1 MDQPSIQLGPGPI
14 DTDQVI
20 LIVTGA
26 HLRAEVGDRPIAYR
40 LQGAIL
46 QWLARNAPES
56 SLVPLVCSDI
66 WYLNDDDLR
75 SRPTISIGGPG
86 VNALAAFLTDKLPS
100 AFSIEGVL
108 TMQMD
113 LDFVELV
120 CSCWGMGTAPTVN
133 AVDAWI
139 EKYMEV
145 FLEHVVSRADA

>member
-1 MDQPSIQLGPGPI
+1 VDQPSIQLGPGPI
-14 DTDQVI
+14 DTDQLI

-46 QWLARNAPES
+46 QWLARNAPDS

-108 TMQMD
+108 TVQMD